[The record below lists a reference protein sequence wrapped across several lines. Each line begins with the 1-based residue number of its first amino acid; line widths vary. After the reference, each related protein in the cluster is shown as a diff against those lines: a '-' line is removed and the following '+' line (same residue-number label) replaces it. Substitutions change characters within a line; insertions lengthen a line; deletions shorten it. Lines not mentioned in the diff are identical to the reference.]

1 MATTAANTNTH
12 PAAASE
18 SRYKSF
24 MKPVKFWSKSSS
36 SQQQQKDSSIDD
48 LINRDYMS
56 QNGIPQPETTERP
69 QPSPQQAKSGYLP
82 SFHFGRKSS
91 NQSTASALVVALTES
106 GKTEVY
112 KLSTIDGSGVY
123 MPPSPSITGKRDHW
137 IEINEDDMM
146 DFHLPDSACLTTHV
160 GEKHD
165 FYTPST
171 FVQSQPYI
179 LPIPNMSESTLSS
192 VPSLDDGN
200 SDLTTP
206 SCRSSA
212 SYL

>member
-91 NQSTASALVVALTES
+91 NQSTASAPVVALTES

-192 VPSLDDGN
+192 VPSLDDD
-200 SDLTTP
+200 SL
-206 SCRSSA
+206 RRIQSS
-212 SYL
+212 